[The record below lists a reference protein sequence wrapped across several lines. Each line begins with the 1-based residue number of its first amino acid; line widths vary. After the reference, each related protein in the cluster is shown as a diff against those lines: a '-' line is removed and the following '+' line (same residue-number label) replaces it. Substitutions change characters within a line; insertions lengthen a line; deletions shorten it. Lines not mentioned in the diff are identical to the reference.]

1 MQILAVDD
9 DPIIHDLLRQ
19 SLSGKG
25 FADITTAESA
35 EDAMEII
42 ERSGRPFETFLLDIQ
57 LPDSDGI
64 RLCERIRAIPEY
76 KLAPII
82 MITASR
88 KPELMERAF
97 AAGATD
103 YVTKPFDG
111 LELAT
116 RLNLAAMLSRSIMR
130 ERMNRHTLWELSRQT
145 RISFDERVSL
155 SSVYGVSDFLEVENS
170 LLRSSGGCYA
180 LSLMAVEICGA
191 RALYNA
197 VPPSEFRQ
205 HLEQVAAAISKSVD
219 VASTQIAYAGR
230 GLFVLVKHGR
240 KRTDLVELE
249 QRMQSCLNTSW
260 LAGSERAPN
269 APELHMREISGNRLW
284 SGTAASNALNNF
296 LNKTSRVPVRNTIE
310 ENRITAAMRRAP
322 RMK

>member
-1 MQILAVDD
+1 MRILAVDD

-19 SLSGKG
+19 SLSERG
-25 FADITTAESA
+25 FSDITCAENA
-35 EDAMEII
+35 EDALDII
-42 ERSGRPFETFLLDIQ
+42 GTAGRRFETFLLDIQ
-57 LPDSDGI
+57 LPESDGI

-82 MITASR
+82 MITGSR
-88 KPELMERAF
+88 QPDLMERAF

-116 RLNLAAMLSRSIMR
+116 RVNLAAMLSRSIMR

-155 SSVYGVSDFLEVENS
+155 ANVYGVSDFLEVENN
-170 LLRSSGGCYA
+170 LLRSAGGCYA

-197 VPPSEFRQ
+197 VKPSEFRQ
-205 HLEQVAAAISKSVD
+205 HLEQVATAISKSVD
-219 VASTQIAYAGR
+219 VTSTQIAYAGR

-240 KRTDLVELE
+240 KRNDLVELE
-249 QRMQSCLNTSW
+249 RQMQSSLAETW
-260 LAGSERAPN
+260 LAVSERAPKP
-269 APELHMREISGNRLW
+269 PELHMREISGNRLW
-284 SGTAASNALNNF
+284 SGMAASNALNNF

-310 ENRITAAMRRAP
+310 ENRITEAMRRAP
-322 RMK
+322 RIK